1 MNNFEIELIFHGGEF
16 LSYCLLVEILSR
28 YDSQLH
34 LDVNYYHLVCATSV
48 EGEFTFGFKQ
58 VSGKEKQTKMPFK
71 QTRLNT
77 AALAG
82 EHTWPP
88 FSHCCCCCCRFSH
101 LFATLLFT
109 SRRFKTLQL
118 AVLSWLF
125 PTQQHVAGVLL
136 ANAIANSAA
145 KQQQQ
150 QLSSSS
156 GSVEIHLFIF
166 LLLASAAHLFSLGF
180 TKAMALTFDIG
191 YLFSRPYGI
200 LRLSQVILC
209 LLIVICIS
217 VADYSLAGTAFVWFT
232 SVSSLIS
239 SAIILFLYVVHFN
252 ETEMFVRVPWFMAEF
267 VVCCFW
273 CLFHAISGI
282 ISAVNAANCV
292 RCFAN
297 VSSCFGAAAFF
308 CFAAAI
314 AFGLCAYYLYGG
326 WRLNVTSSN
335 VQQQRTVTITTTT
348 SRY

>member
-1 MNNFEIELIFHGGEF
+1 
-16 LSYCLLVEILSR
+16 
-28 YDSQLH
+28 
-34 LDVNYYHLVCATSV
+34 
-48 EGEFTFGFKQ
+48 
-58 VSGKEKQTKMPFK
+58 MPFK
-71 QTRLNT
+71 QARCINCWPQVIDSALHFIFAKLVTVNT
-77 AALAG
+77 AALA
-82 EHTWPP
+82 
-88 FSHCCCCCCRFSH
+88 
-101 LFATLLFT
+101 A
-109 SRRFKTLQL
+109 
-118 AVLSWLF
+118 
-125 PTQQHVAGVLL
+125 
-136 ANAIANSAA
+136 
-145 KQQQQ
+145 
-150 QLSSSS
+150 
-156 GSVEIHLFIF
+156 
-166 LLLASAAHLFSLGF
+166 LFSLGF

-191 YLFSRPYGI
+191 YLFSRPYGL

-292 RCFAN
+292 RCLGN
-297 VSSCFGAAAFF
+297 VNSCFGAAAFF

-326 WRLNVTSSN
+326 WRMNVTTSN

>member
-1 MNNFEIELIFHGGEF
+1 
-16 LSYCLLVEILSR
+16 
-28 YDSQLH
+28 
-34 LDVNYYHLVCATSV
+34 
-48 EGEFTFGFKQ
+48 
-58 VSGKEKQTKMPFK
+58 
-71 QTRLNT
+71 
-77 AALAG
+77 
-82 EHTWPP
+82 
-88 FSHCCCCCCRFSH
+88 
-101 LFATLLFT
+101 
-109 SRRFKTLQL
+109 
-118 AVLSWLF
+118 
-125 PTQQHVAGVLL
+125 
-136 ANAIANSAA
+136 
-145 KQQQQ
+145 
-150 QLSSSS
+150 
-156 GSVEIHLFIF
+156 
-166 LLLASAAHLFSLGF
+166 
-180 TKAMALTFDIG
+180 MALTFDIG
-191 YLFSRPYGI
+191 YLFSRPYGL

-292 RCFAN
+292 RCLGN
-297 VSSCFGAAAFF
+297 VNSCFGAAAFF

-326 WRLNVTSSN
+326 WRLNVTTSN

>member
-1 MNNFEIELIFHGGEF
+1 
-16 LSYCLLVEILSR
+16 
-28 YDSQLH
+28 
-34 LDVNYYHLVCATSV
+34 
-48 EGEFTFGFKQ
+48 
-58 VSGKEKQTKMPFK
+58 MPFK
-71 QTRLNT
+71 QARCINCWPQVIDSALHFIFAKLVTVNT

-82 EHTWPP
+82 EHKWP
-88 FSHCCCCCCRFSH
+88 R
-101 LFATLLFT
+101 
-109 SRRFKTLQL
+109 
-118 AVLSWLF
+118 
-125 PTQQHVAGVLL
+125 QHVAGVILH
-136 ANAIANSAA
+136 ANAIANFAA
-145 KQQQQ
+145 IKQHQQQQ
-150 QLSSSS
+150 QQP
-156 GSVEIHLFIF
+156 
-166 LLLASAAHLFSLGF
+166 LFSLGF

-191 YLFSRPYGI
+191 YLFSRPYGL

-292 RCFAN
+292 RCLGN
-297 VSSCFGAAAFF
+297 VNSCFGAAAFF

-326 WRLNVTSSN
+326 WRLNVTTSN

>member
-1 MNNFEIELIFHGGEF
+1 L
-16 LSYCLLVEILSR
+16 
-28 YDSQLH
+28 
-34 LDVNYYHLVCATSV
+34 
-48 EGEFTFGFKQ
+48 K
-58 VSGKEKQTKMPFK
+58 
-71 QTRLNT
+71 
-77 AALAG
+77 
-82 EHTWPP
+82 
-88 FSHCCCCCCRFSH
+88 
-101 LFATLLFT
+101 
-109 SRRFKTLQL
+109 
-118 AVLSWLF
+118 
-125 PTQQHVAGVLL
+125 
-136 ANAIANSAA
+136 
-145 KQQQQ
+145 
-150 QLSSSS
+150 
-156 GSVEIHLFIF
+156 IHIFIF
-166 LLLASAAHLFSLGF
+166 LLLACEISTATSDVDVFFHFQFSYLFANFSSAAYLFSLGF

-273 CLFHAISGI
+273 CLFHTISGI

-326 WRLNVTSSN
+326 WRLNVTTSN